1 MGEGALTDDRIISI
15 RASSL
20 AGLFDCA
27 YRWEGTHVLGLRR
40 PASGAMALGTAI
52 HKSTAVYDSARLERR
67 PVKPDEAAGA
77 LVDHIRNPGEDVQW
91 TDDDP
96 TPKEAERIGLGL
108 HTRYCTQ
115 VSPQLTFAAVELDVG
130 EMTIDVPEQ
139 GVKVRLTGHLDRSRV
154 IRGQERVRI
163 ADLKTGKRAASK
175 DGSAA
180 TKGHGLQLGVYQILA
195 EAKLGEP
202 VDEQG
207 EIIGLQT
214 GSGAYIGRSTIRAP
228 KAQVLGD
235 ENTPSLIEIAASML
249 RTGYFPPNP
258 KSTTCGEKFCARW
271 SRCPYRE

>member
-1 MGEGALTDDRIISI
+1 MSDNILSV

-27 YRWEGTHVLGLRR
+27 YRWEGAQVLGLRR

-52 HKSTAVYDSARLERR
+52 HKSTAVYDDARLQRR
-67 PVKPDEAAGA
+67 PIKPDEAAGA
-77 LVDHIRNPGEDVQW
+77 LVDHLRHPGEDVQW

-108 HTRYCTQ
+108 HARYCTQ
-115 VSPQLTFAAVELDVG
+115 VSPQLEFLAVELDVG
-130 EMTIDVPEQ
+130 SLTIDVPEQ
-139 GVKVRLTGHLDRSRV
+139 SAKVRLTGHLDRSRV
-154 IRGQERVRI
+154 VRGSTLPRI
-163 ADLKTGKRAASK
+163 ADIKTGKRAASK
-175 DGSAA
+175 DGTAA
-180 TKGHGLQLGVYQILA
+180 TEGHGLQLGVYQILA
-195 EAKLGEP
+195 EARLGQP

-207 EIIGLQT
+207 EIIGMQT
-214 GSGAYIGRSTIRAP
+214 SSAGYIGRSQIRGP

-258 KSTTCGEKFCARW
+258 KSMTCGEKYCARW
-271 SRCPYRE
+271 SRCPYHE